1 MATRSPRKK
10 TNGSI
15 KIQTQTERKLLDAK
29 ILGKKKSR
37 LPQIVAG
44 AVVAGF
50 IAGAGLLIYARIS
63 QDTALTG
70 SLPNIKIPD
79 TKDPAPSATSTP
91 EVIEPAPAPAPQPP
105 ASPSE
110 SEAGEAQ
117 KQYIRVS
124 DTPTG
129 TLNVRTGPGT
139 NYPKIGQVT
148 PGQEFE
154 VIKYDAAGWYE
165 IKLTGGTGWVTK
177 QYVTVK

>member
-91 EVIEPAPAPAPQPP
+91 EVIEPAPAPAPQP
-105 ASPSE
+105 
-110 SEAGEAQ
+110 EAQ

-139 NYPKIGQVT
+139 NFSKVGQVT

-154 VIKYDAAGWYE
+154 VIKYDAVAGWYE
-165 IKLTGGTGWVTK
+165 IKLTSGTGWVTK